1 MLREQHPFVVAMTSY
16 ASYEQHIFLMNMSL
30 MRKQTYLLDMD
41 KTFLS
46 IPQSSK
52 SVNWLCLF
60 ISLYII
66 IIIIMLTC

>member
-1 MLREQHPFVVAMTSY
+1 
-16 ASYEQHIFLMNMSL
+16 MNMSL

-52 SVNWLCLF
+52 SVNWLSFYF
-60 ISLYII
+60 IVYYYYYVNLLGLYFYFY
-66 IIIIMLTC
+66 C